1 MNKKSQILTLAENKV
16 RSGGY
21 GNFSFRELADEI
33 GIKSSSV
40 HYYFRTKADLAAE
53 LAHQYTDVFLASLND
68 EKAKQQESSAIKLYI
83 NMFKAAL
90 EKDNQMCLCGLLG
103 AQLDALPEQVKSEI
117 KRFFELNI
125 NWLQQRY
132 IEEKD
137 MTAAS
142 AKAKAIQLL
151 ASLEGMM
158 ILSKVLDDKTAFDNI
173 QDYI

>member
-40 HYYFRTKADLAAE
+40 HYYFRTKSDLAAE

-68 EKAKQQESSAIKLYI
+68 EKAKQQENSAINLYI

-173 QDYI
+173 QSYI